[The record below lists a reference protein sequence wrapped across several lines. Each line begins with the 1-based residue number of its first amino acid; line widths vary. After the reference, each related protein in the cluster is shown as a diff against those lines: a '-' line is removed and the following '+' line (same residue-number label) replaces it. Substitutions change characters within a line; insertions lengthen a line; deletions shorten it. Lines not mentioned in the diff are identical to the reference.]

1 MLLGKFSD
9 SWDVD
14 CDPLVFDLE
23 GVPLV
28 VEEEDWV
35 GVAVVG
41 VEVAVDTGLL
51 VALDFSVA
59 AKVLLLV
66 IYRWI

>member
-1 MLLGKFSD
+1 M
-9 SWDVD
+9 
-14 CDPLVFDLE
+14 
-23 GVPLV
+23 
-28 VEEEDWV
+28 
-35 GVAVVG
+35 VG

-66 IYRWI
+66 IYR